1 MQKRNLN
8 RGVEKPLHSH
18 RCGVSGSALP
28 NLGLLGIPKFIGMR
42 LWCPSMDVKH
52 LRRSVLY
59 YRKCIDVLVKTEAN
73 TGCVEQQVGGLG
85 ALGKSEK
92 AEEHTKPRLTDGKM
106 LLQANYP

>member
-28 NLGLLGIPKFIGMR
+28 NLGLLGIPKFIGMG
-42 LWCPSMDVKH
+42 LWYPSMGVKH